1 MNKKQMILCIGLF
14 FSLLFALFYYGLFTY
29 LSIGNTA
36 VSVYMNQVGLYKEED
51 NYMNVQESLE
61 KQDIDSYIIDKDD
74 IHAVVTGISL
84 VEETVVNQ
92 QETLKELGYASIMK
106 EVKVKDQNIINTV
119 NTGDFSYLI
128 AWMNEQN

>member
-106 EVKVKDQNIINTV
+106 EVKVKDQNIINTI

>member
-14 FSLLFALFYYGLFTY
+14 FSLIFALFYYGLFTY

-51 NYMNVQESLE
+51 NFIHVQDTLKE
-61 KQDIDSYIIDKDD
+61 QDIDSYIIEKDD

-92 QETLKELGYASIMK
+92 QEKLKELGYASIMK
-106 EVKVKDQNIINTV
+106 EVKVKDQNIIDTI